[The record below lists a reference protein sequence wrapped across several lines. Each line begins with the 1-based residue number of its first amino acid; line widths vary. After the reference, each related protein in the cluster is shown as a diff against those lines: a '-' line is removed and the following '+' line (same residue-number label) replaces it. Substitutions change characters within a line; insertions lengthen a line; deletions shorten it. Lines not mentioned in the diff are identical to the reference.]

1 MAFVIPF
8 RQGMNIGLSW
18 IQGRGIVPKEAIS
31 YIVCKT
37 QNPADHFGAQL
48 RNVLC
53 QHEVSDSREP
63 GFPIFLC

>member
-1 MAFVIPF
+1 MAFVITF

-18 IQGRGIVPKEAIS
+18 IQGQGIVPKEAII

-37 QNPADHFGAQL
+37 QNPADHSGAQL

-53 QHEVSDSREP
+53 QHKVSDGREP
-63 GFPIFLC
+63 GFPVFLC